1 MNRIICAAMLGS
13 FLLLPL
19 ACGPSNN
26 NDKGSTGDKPRL
38 NGGGSTFVFPMM
50 SKWAAVYEK
59 DKGIQVN
66 YQSIGSGGGIQK
78 FTSKEF
84 EFGCSDAYLN
94 EEQMEKAK
102 KSGGELVHIPLVLG
116 AVVPVY
122 NLSEIDDTLQLTG
135 PLLADIFMRKI
146 TKWDDDRI
154 KAINPKIT
162 GKLPAKNIVVV
173 HRSDGSGTTHI
184 FADYLAKVSPEWK
197 KDVGVSTSLKWHDD
211 TVGAKGNEGVAGQVK
226 LQSGSI
232 GYIEMTYALQ
242 NQLKFASVENQ
253 EKQFILASLEST
265 TKAADNSLTNIPD
278 DLRYSITNAPGKG
291 AYPVCGSVW
300 ALLFVQQ
307 SGAKGDETVK
317 FLRWVTREDGGQKYC
332 KELHYAPLPKGLAE
346 RVDKMLAKVSVTK

>member
-1 MNRIICAAMLGS
+1 MNGVFAKGRPPKIPRWCDAPRRNLTTRRGCEFFCVGYDSNRVIPAKSDTIGVVSHMKSHPRSVVPHCAHARDTKEIPMNRIICAAMLGS

-122 NLSEIDDTLQLTG
+122 
-135 PLLADIFMRKI
+135 
-146 TKWDDDRI
+146 
-154 KAINPKIT
+154 
-162 GKLPAKNIVVV
+162 
-173 HRSDGSGTTHI
+173 
-184 FADYLAKVSPEWK
+184 
-197 KDVGVSTSLKWHDD
+197 
-211 TVGAKGNEGVAGQVK
+211 
-226 LQSGSI
+226 
-232 GYIEMTYALQ
+232 
-242 NQLKFASVENQ
+242 
-253 EKQFILASLEST
+253 
-265 TKAADNSLTNIPD
+265 
-278 DLRYSITNAPGKG
+278 
-291 AYPVCGSVW
+291 
-300 ALLFVQQ
+300 
-307 SGAKGDETVK
+307 
-317 FLRWVTREDGGQKYC
+317 
-332 KELHYAPLPKGLAE
+332 
-346 RVDKMLAKVSVTK
+346 